1 MTQSEKIL
9 IVDDNKDN
17 VDLLAKRFRS
27 LGYAVAEA
35 FDGEEALEKVG
46 LENPDLLVLDVMMP
60 RIDGFEVC
68 RRLKANPKTRSI
80 PIIMLTAKR
89 EVPDKIK
96 GLDTGADDYVTKP
109 FNPRELV
116 ARVKSL
122 LARRESEKRQAT
134 AEKLGA
140 LGQMAEGVAH
150 EVRNPMVA
158 IGGFARRIKDRLPP
172 GDPLKDYAGHII
184 KEVERLESMVEE
196 IVRFKTIMISPYG
209 RVNLKSLI
217 DETLAKRESVTIAL
231 GIRVYADAAEGL
243 PEIQGDEGNLKL
255 ALENIIQNSVEAMPG
270 GGELKISVGPRPGK
284 EGWVTL
290 TITDTGRGIAKE
302 DISNVFDPFFTT
314 KMSGAGMG
322 LTLVHRIVTRH
333 GGEVDIS
340 SEPGAGTSVSVHLPI
355 KQESPI

>member
-9 IVDDNKDN
+9 IVDDNRDN
-17 VDLLAKRFRS
+17 VDLLAKRFKS

-35 FDGEEALEKVG
+35 YDGEEALEKVG

-68 RRLKANPKTRSI
+68 RRLKSNPKTRSI
-80 PIIMLTAKR
+80 PIILLTAKR

-134 AEKLGA
+134 ADKLGA

-158 IGGFARRIKDRLPP
+158 IGGFARRIRDKLPP
-172 GDPLKDYAGHII
+172 GDTLREYAGHII

-209 RVNLKSLI
+209 RVSLKEMI
-217 DETLAKRESVTIAL
+217 GGVLAARNEVFEAL
-231 GIRVYADAAEGL
+231 GIRVSTEIPEAF
-243 PEIQGDEGNLKL
+243 PEIRGDAGNLKL
-255 ALENIIQNSVEAMPG
+255 ALENMIQNSIEAMPD
-270 GGELKISVGPRPGK
+270 GGELKITVGPRPGR
-284 EGWVTL
+284 ENWVVIG
-290 TITDTGRGIAKE
+290 ITDTGRGIARE
-302 DISNVFDPFFTT
+302 DLSNVLDPFFTT

-333 GGEVDIS
+333 GGELDIT
-340 SEPGAGTSVSVHLPI
+340 SEPGSGTTVTVYLPAD
-355 KQESPI
+355 QESPI